1 MDELELS
8 LGERDRC
15 VDDPRTLVVICTLG
29 PLIAQGG
36 ARLYGFG
43 ELDELV
49 ECQPQQVA
57 EANELLQ
64 TGDVGI
70 GVEPVCAL
78 RALPGLVEQPELFV
92 VADRARGDT
101 GSLGYFADPV
111 AALFRRRAQPALPSL
126 TRRTGTSDAS
136 GSTGSSPTS
145 AGEVASR

>member
-1 MDELELS
+1 MRIGRTTGCASRSSLLFELRLAFVNRTQLVRKLVRKLGEPLLARVDELELS

-57 EANELLQ
+57 E
-64 TGDVGI
+64 
-70 GVEPVCAL
+70 
-78 RALPGLVEQPELFV
+78 
-92 VADRARGDT
+92 
-101 GSLGYFADPV
+101 
-111 AALFRRRAQPALPSL
+111 
-126 TRRTGTSDAS
+126 
-136 GSTGSSPTS
+136 
-145 AGEVASR
+145 